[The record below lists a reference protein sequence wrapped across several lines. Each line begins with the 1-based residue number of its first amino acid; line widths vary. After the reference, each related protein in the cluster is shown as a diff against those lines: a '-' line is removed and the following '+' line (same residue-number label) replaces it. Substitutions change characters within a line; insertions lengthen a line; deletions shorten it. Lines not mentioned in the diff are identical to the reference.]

1 MTWLAFVGGMF
12 VGGMLVGMV
21 AIWLLSE
28 MDRPDTSAKAMAE
41 RNCGRTR

>member
-21 AIWLLSE
+21 AIWLIAEL
-28 MDRPDTSAKAMAE
+28 DRPTEPTTAE
-41 RNCGRTR
+41 KNCGRTR